1 MAGEATHGAASG
13 PGASHQ
19 QVIGALAAEFQLP
32 PIEVE
37 RIYADTLNELQSSAR
52 IVNFLPV
59 LAVRRAKLRLSAI
72 KKGESQARSP
82 LPLPGGSQTG

>member
-1 MAGEATHGAASG
+1 VAGEATHGAVSG
-13 PGASHQ
+13 PGASDQ
-19 QVIGALAAEFQLP
+19 KLIGALAAEFQLP

-37 RIYADTLNELQSSAR
+37 RIYADTLNELQSRAR

-72 KKGESQARSP
+72 KKSERQAHSSA
-82 LPLPGGSQTG
+82 LPGGAQTG

>member
-1 MAGEATHGAASG
+1 VASG

-19 QVIGALAAEFQLP
+19 KLIGALAAEFQLP

-37 RIYADTLNELQSSAR
+37 RIYADTLNELQSHAR

-72 KKGESQARSP
+72 KKGESRDRPSSS
-82 LPLPGGSQTG
+82 LPGEAQTA

>member
-1 MAGEATHGAASG
+1 
-13 PGASHQ
+13 
-19 QVIGALAAEFQLP
+19 VIGALAAEFQLP

-72 KKGESQARSP
+72 KQGESQARSSSP
-82 LPLPGGSQTG
+82 SGAQTG

>member
-19 QVIGALAAEFQLP
+19 KLIGALVAEFQLP

-37 RIYADTLNELQSSAR
+37 RIYADTLNELQSRAR

-59 LAVRRAKLRLSAI
+59 LAVRRAKLKLSAI
-72 KKGESQARSP
+72 KQGESRDRPS
-82 LPLPGGSQTG
+82 LPLPGGAQTG